1 MYFFIIIIII
11 IIFGRK
17 RKFINLRIQQRNSTM
32 SYGIQAI

>member
-1 MYFFIIIIII
+1 MYFIIIIIII